1 MEKHYNTLKEL
12 HNAFDAATTEEQ
24 KNAIRADYKKFEKEI
39 ESQGQAFSRIFWLY
53 EASREKENNLIDL
66 NGDGLWSN
74 DADLLIKDFR
84 DCKIKE
90 FTYSSTWS
98 SANEIAWVFIQ
109 NGCTLKGMTMINT
122 SKKTFSEG
130 YDQKPAYI
138 FSID

>member
-12 HNAFDAATTEEQ
+12 HNVFDAATTEEQ
-24 KNAIRADYKKFEKEI
+24 KNAIRADYKKFEKEL
-39 ESQGQAFSRIFWLY
+39 ESQGQAFSRIFCLY

>member
-24 KNAIRADYKKFEKEI
+24 KNAIRADYKKFEKEL
-39 ESQGQAFSRIFWLY
+39 ESQGRAFSRIFWLY

-98 SANEIAWVFIQ
+98 NANEIAWEFIK

-122 SKKTFSEG
+122 TKKIFSES

>member
-12 HNAFDAATTEEQ
+12 NAAFDAATTEKQ
-24 KNAIRADYKKFEKEI
+24 RDAIRAGYEEFKKEV
-39 ESQGQAFSRIFWLY
+39 ESQGRAFSRVFWLY
-53 EASREKENNLIDL
+53 EASHEKENNLLDL
-66 NGDGLWSN
+66 NGDGLWGE
-74 DADLLIKDFR
+74 DVALLIKDFK

-90 FTYSSTWS
+90 FTYSSSWS
-98 SANEIAWVFIQ
+98 SANEIAWEFIK

-122 SKKTFSEG
+122 TKKIFNEG

>member
-24 KNAIRADYKKFEKEI
+24 KNAIRADYKKFEKEL
-39 ESQGQAFSRIFWLY
+39 ESQGRAFSRIFWLY

-122 SKKTFSEG
+122 TKKIFSES